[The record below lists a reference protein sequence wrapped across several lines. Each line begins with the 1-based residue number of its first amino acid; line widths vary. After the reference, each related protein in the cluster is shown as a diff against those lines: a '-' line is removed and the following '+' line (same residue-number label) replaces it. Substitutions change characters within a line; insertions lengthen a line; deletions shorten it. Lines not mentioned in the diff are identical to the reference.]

1 MVPEGGRL
9 LKREPG
15 SAAAGCCPS
24 RGCWSQVAV
33 ALTWK
38 RRQRNRVVDNSGTM
52 VRDKVAKQ
60 VVT

>member
-1 MVPEGGRL
+1 MPEC
-9 LKREPG
+9 EPG

-24 RGCWSQVAV
+24 RGCWSRVVA

-38 RRQRNRVVDNSGTM
+38 RRQRNRVVDNIGRM
-52 VRDKVAKQ
+52 VQDKVAKQ